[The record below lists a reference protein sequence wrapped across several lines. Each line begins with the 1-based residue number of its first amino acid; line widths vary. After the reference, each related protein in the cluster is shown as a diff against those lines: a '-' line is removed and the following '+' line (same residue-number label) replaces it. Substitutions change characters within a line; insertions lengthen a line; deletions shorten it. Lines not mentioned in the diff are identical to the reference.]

1 MTKNV
6 LVESLELVNR
16 RLEAKRIPKGVQ
28 KVMDILGGDIGED
41 RSINDL
47 KDWIHVAENFKT
59 VLYKAEN
66 IHSKYNAVDRMSK
79 FVDDFEKAI
88 NAVKNYQMQTQVQDF
103 KIFNCVLKQI
113 KSAVPEDWFSAFCDK
128 LNIIEIDSAYPET
141 YNLPTSIENYLFVS
155 DGYDFIMLDPEND
168 KCIEIAEVRLDM
180 LEVLQKALKEAIKNK
195 KIDWSVDRSEI
206 QYKG

>member
-16 RLEAKRIPKGVQ
+16 RLNAKRVPDNVQ
-28 KVMDILGGDIGED
+28 KVLDILGDDIGED

-47 KDWIHVAENFKT
+47 KDWIHVAENFKM

-88 NAVKNYQMQTQVQDF
+88 NAVRDYQIQTQVQDF
-103 KIFNCVLKQI
+103 KIFNFVLKQI

-128 LNIIEIDSAYPET
+128 LNIIEIDSAYPEA

-168 KCIEIAEVRLDM
+168 KCVEVEEIRLDM

>member
-16 RLEAKRIPKGVQ
+16 RLNAKRVPDNVQ
-28 KVMDILGGDIGED
+28 KVLDILGDDIGED

-47 KDWIHVAENFKT
+47 KDWIHVAENFKM

-88 NAVKNYQMQTQVQDF
+88 NAVRDYQMQTQVQDF
-103 KIFNCVLKQI
+103 KIFNFVLKQI
-113 KSAVPEDWFSAFCDK
+113 KSAVPEDWFSVFCDK
-128 LNIIEIDSAYPET
+128 LNIIEIDSAYPEA

-155 DGYDFIMLDPEND
+155 DGYDFVMLDPEND
-168 KCIEIAEVRLDM
+168 KCIEITEVRLDM
-180 LEVLQKALKEAIKNK
+180 LEVLQKALKQTINNK
-195 KIDWSVDRSEI
+195 EINWNVDRSAI
-206 QYKG
+206 QYKN